1 MLGNVK
7 KIQRKEYS
15 SCVNGVYS
23 QSQITGYTNIF
34 LWEELILNVYLF
46 PKPMLFLYFTEANIG
61 EEMSPGVMENG
72 PNVIGQDAT
81 DKKWVEK

>member
-7 KIQRKEYS
+7 KIQRKGYS
-15 SCVNGVYS
+15 SFVNGVYS
-23 QSQITGYTNIF
+23 QSQITGHTNIF

-61 EEMSPGVMENG
+61 KEMNQEVMENSI
-72 PNVIGQDAT
+72 NAIGKDAT
-81 DKKWVEK
+81 DKE